1 MIDSTIKAAQI
12 QADYALISA
21 SIGAVGII
29 LGILISWYTAL
40 HLQKV
45 ARLAETRRDVYLEL
59 IEHYSFMVNGFSKF
73 LLDSHSWAFFFEN
86 ITKFCITVDKA
97 AFISTTKTK
106 KELYEFLESFNENL
120 NSRIQSVNE
129 FMEAVEELEQL
140 KVKRKNL
147 TEIFNKKMELLDN
160 LQLQNPKDERI
171 PKILN
176 FIDENLKESEKLE
189 NLISDQE
196 IDTFTKKN
204 ECHTQLRKMLEEIN
218 DLTLPITHSLRKEL
232 GAKTDIKLNYKIHR
246 NNK

>member
-1 MIDSTIKAAQI
+1 MIDATIKAAQI
-12 QADYALISA
+12 QANYALISA
-21 SIGAVGII
+21 FIGAVGII

-73 LLDSHSWAFFFEN
+73 LLDSHSWTFFFEN

-97 AFISTTKTK
+97 AFISTTETK
-106 KELYEFLESFNENL
+106 KELYEFLESFNDNL
-120 NSRIQSVNE
+120 NRRIQSVNE

-140 KVKRKNL
+140 KIKRKNL

-160 LQLQNPKDERI
+160 LQIQNPRDERI

-176 FIDENLKESEKLE
+176 FIDEKSE
-189 NLISDQE
+189 
-196 IDTFTKKN
+196 
-204 ECHTQLRKMLEEIN
+204 RK
-218 DLTLPITHSLRKEL
+218 
-232 GAKTDIKLNYKIHR
+232 
-246 NNK
+246 